1 MSINQDEVIQI
12 IKLLDESS
20 YDELNLQMGDL
31 KLVVKKSGSGGPIP
45 HLESD
50 VVAPA
55 PLVQAREESAVEKKA
70 PAPVEPAEPPAETQQ
85 SAGSGQASIEAD
97 GLVPIKAPLLGTFY
111 RSPKPD
117 APPFV
122 EVGSRVTENDTVCMI
137 EVMKTYT
144 TITAGV
150 IGRVVRIC
158 AENTEMVEHQQILF
172 LIEPE

>member
-1 MSINQDEVIQI
+1 MSINQDEVVQI

-31 KLVVKKSGSGGPIP
+31 KLVVTKSGSGGPIP

-50 VVAPA
+50 VVVSA

-70 PAPVEPAEPPAETQQ
+70 PAPVETAPHP
-85 SAGSGQASIEAD
+85 AGSGQVSIEAD

-150 IGRVVRIC
+150 SGRVARIC

-172 LIEPE
+172 LIEPQ